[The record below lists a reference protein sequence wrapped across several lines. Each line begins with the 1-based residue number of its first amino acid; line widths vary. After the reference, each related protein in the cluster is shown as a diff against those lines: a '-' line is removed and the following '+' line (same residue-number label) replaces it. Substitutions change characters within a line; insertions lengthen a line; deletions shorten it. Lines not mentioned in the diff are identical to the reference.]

1 MLFRSIVFQGR
12 RELGSDPN
20 ARFHALTTAWAAGV
34 SGAAAYLLVR
44 PLSALVWTGGSI
56 VPLLFAALVAM
67 YVGLLFNAV
76 ERWVNGDRTR
86 WAFARD
92 AVDTRRLVV
101 AMVSAVIA
109 WLVSVVA
116 VWVGDNSSTSADP
129 SWGTIAASLASLGIF
144 LAAWLILWYASIRL
158 WHRDALRTL
167 SMWSVH
173 QSEVV
178 SRLADGSLRPDLAA
192 RAALPITA
200 RMGISI

>member
-1 MLFRSIVFQGR
+1 MCS
-12 RELGSDPN
+12 SD
-20 ARFHALTTAWAAGV
+20 LAAGV

-92 AVDTRRLVV
+92 AVDTRRIVV

-116 VWVGDNSSTSADP
+116 VWVGDSSSTS
-129 SWGTIAASLASLGIF
+129 TIASCAERVTTRRSTCWGCVMRATPTFTTIRCWAIGRVGWC
-144 LAAWLILWYASIRL
+144 AAPTIRQKP
-158 WHRDALRTL
+158 TC
-167 SMWSVH
+167 
-173 QSEVV
+173 
-178 SRLADGSLRPDLAA
+178 
-192 RAALPITA
+192 
-200 RMGISI
+200 